1 MSLEEYFSL
10 LGAWYLRMGDHFV
23 LLVDRLLTESTLE
36 AAIESLNLS
45 KQTTTLGT
53 DDIKIDIS
61 SRDIHPID
69 CSIPRKIVECRI
81 CQDEDEDS
89 NMETPCSCCGSLKYA
104 HRRCIQ
110 RWCNEKGDTVC
121 EICHQ
126 PFKPGYTAPPPMF
139 QLGSIPM
146 NFRGNWEISRRDLNN
161 PRFVAMVTTE
171 PNFVDPDYDEY
182 AASESRSLFCCRS
195 VAAIFMVLLILRHTL
210 PILVNGAQDYSFPL
224 FLLLLL
230 RTTGI
235 IVPIYIMVKTVNA
248 IKRCQSQRLGL
259 QTYQI
264 LRLARKPEILHPT
277 RKPDLLLC
285 SICLKS
291 FVCTKFG
298 VCYCNLMNTTFG
310 ILKKL
315 TLYISSSVYLYDG
328 KGKENLKVVLP
339 FQAPFKFPVIP

>member
-1 MSLEEYFSL
+1 
-10 LGAWYLRMGDHFV
+10 MGDHFV

-61 SRDIHPID
+61 SRDIHSID

-161 PRFVAMVTTE
+161 PSFIAMVTTE

-210 PILVNGAQDYSFPL
+210 PILVNGAQDYSLPL

-248 IKRCQSQRLGL
+248 IKRCQSQRRSPNISDTSSDEETGPPTL
-259 QTYQI
+259 Q
-264 LRLARKPEILHPT
+264 H
-277 RKPDLLLC
+277 
-285 SICLKS
+285 
-291 FVCTKFG
+291 
-298 VCYCNLMNTTFG
+298 
-310 ILKKL
+310 
-315 TLYISSSVYLYDG
+315 
-328 KGKENLKVVLP
+328 LP
-339 FQAPFKFPVIP
+339 QVIRVH